1 MRDMRAD
8 WRRWT
13 QGERIAA
20 ITLAAAVILAAPMVA
35 ALMGA

>member
-8 WRRWT
+8 WKRWT

-20 ITLAAAVILAAPMVA
+20 IATLVALTAPTIALIAAV
-35 ALMGA
+35 

>member
-8 WRRWT
+8 WKRWT

-20 ITLAAAVILAAPMVA
+20 MAIAVFVILAAPAVA
-35 ALMGA
+35 LIAVV